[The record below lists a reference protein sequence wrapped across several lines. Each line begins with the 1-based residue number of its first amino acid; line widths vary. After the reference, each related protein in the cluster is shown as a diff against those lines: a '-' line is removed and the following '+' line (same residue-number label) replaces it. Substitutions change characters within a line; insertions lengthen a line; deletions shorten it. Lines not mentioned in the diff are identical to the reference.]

1 MRSQTRLGNLEL
13 TNNPNIVFSVEV
25 AGLIGKSDHNM
36 ILDELN
42 CTPMKKENL
51 QEIPNLLKADY
62 RGINNSLRKYLL
74 RVIF

>member
-1 MRSQTRLGNLEL
+1 MEL
-13 TNNPNIVFSVEV
+13 TNNPNIVFSVED